1 MRLVGTTGIT
11 RSLGSLLMHRMTWR
25 DLAVRTDLEQAT
37 LRIRLAATALGATI
51 LVLVPGHDQVAAA
64 SLLIGY
70 ATVALVVRAWGARIG
85 ASGWIGM
92 AMDVLFATG
101 LSILLP
107 LSAAWVL
114 YLFAIGIA
122 ALRSG
127 VSGLSIAAA
136 GSVVS
141 YDVVLAVRG
150 GDALAT
156 DLWRIQVLLAFAVL
170 AAELVWVAVRT
181 RAEQRELL
189 AYSLAQRDLAA
200 AREADDLLDRLVDHA
215 VRSFGASAAWVEPED
230 GSHPRTPRHARGP
243 VDRAAA
249 AGQAIAIPLARG
261 RSLHV
266 SFDDADDRVRAE
278 AALRDLAADT
288 RPLLE
293 AADERVSER
302 TERAALRQVLDAVHR
317 IAGEMTRAGV
327 LAQAITC
334 AQESA
339 GPAAIVRLA
348 DGERAV
354 GDLDAEIATAIARDG
369 VPPRLVSGGPYSGGA
384 TDAAAVTVGRG
395 LVLVAL
401 GTRRSLEES
410 DLIVLT
416 LLGDATAA
424 ALERVTERGILVA
437 TAAELRQR
445 NEALENGLRQRD
457 DAVASAVHE
466 LRNPLTSV
474 QAYGQL
480 MARHL
485 TAVQRQ
491 VTQLDSIIDDLL
503 RVPAGSPPRALG
515 TETADVRRETA
526 EAANRLRVS
535 VPDSEVR
542 VAADAGSGP
551 YEVRIDTGR
560 LAQVLDNVLRNAAK
574 YSRPGAAVEASVS
587 RSEGEVLIAISDSGD
602 GIAREDLER
611 IFERYARGA
620 QHAGSIAGAGI
631 GLAISREIVTAHG
644 GRIWAESAG
653 IGKGSTF
660 TVALPVA
667 TAAPSEQRASGG
679 TTAR

>member
-1 MRLVGTTGIT
+1 MD
-11 RSLGSLLMHRMTWR
+11 RMTWR
-25 DLAVRTDLEQAT
+25 DHAVRTELEQAT

-64 SLLIGY
+64 SLLLGY

-85 ASGWIGM
+85 ASGWIGV
-92 AMDVLFATG
+92 ATDVLFATG

-127 VSGLSIAAA
+127 VAGLSIAAA
-136 GSVVS
+136 GSVVA
-141 YDVVLAVRG
+141 YDIVLAVRG
-150 GDALAT
+150 SDALAT

-181 RAEQRELL
+181 RAEQRDLR

-200 AREADDLLDRLVDHA
+200 ARDADDLLDRLVDHA
-215 VRSFGASAAWVEPED
+215 VRSFGASAAWIGRAG
-230 GSHPRTPRHARGP
+230 GSGSRSPRHARGP

-249 AGQAIAIPLARG
+249 AGQARAIPLTQGLA
-261 RSLHV
+261 LHV
-266 SFDDADDRVRAE
+266 SFDEADARGRAD
-278 AALRDLAADT
+278 ATLRDLAADT

-293 AADERVSER
+293 AANDRVRER
-302 TERAALRQVLDAVHR
+302 TERDVECQVLAAVHR
-317 IAGEMTRAGV
+317 LGGEMTRAGV

-334 AQESA
+334 AQEIA
-339 GPAAIVRLA
+339 GPAAIVRVA

-354 GDLDAEIATAIARDG
+354 GDLDAEVATAIARDG
-369 VPPRLVSGGPYSGGA
+369 VPPRLVSGGAYSGAA

-395 LVLVAL
+395 LALVAL
-401 GTRRSLEES
+401 GIRRSLEES
-410 DLIVLT
+410 DLTMLT

-526 EAANRLRVS
+526 EAATRLRVS
-535 VPDSEVR
+535 VPDSEVHL
-542 VAADAGSGP
+542 AADDGAGP

-574 YSRPGAAVEASVS
+574 YSRPGAPVEVSVS
-587 RSEGEVLIAISDSGD
+587 RARDEVLIAISDTGD
-602 GIAREDLER
+602 GIAPEDLER

-653 IGKGSTF
+653 IGRGSTF
-660 TVALPVA
+660 TIALPAVTA
-667 TAAPSEQRASGG
+667 TADAGPVTNGG
-679 TTAR
+679 TLAR

>member
-1 MRLVGTTGIT
+1 MD
-11 RSLGSLLMHRMTWR
+11 RMTWR

-37 LRIRLAATALGATI
+37 LRIRLTATALGVTI

-70 ATVALVVRAWGARIG
+70 ATVALAIRARGARIG
-85 ASGWIGM
+85 ASGWIGA
-92 AMDVLFATG
+92 AMDVFFATG

-122 ALRSG
+122 ALRGG
-127 VSGLSIAAA
+127 VAGLSIATA
-136 GSVVS
+136 GSVVA
-141 YDVVLAVRG
+141 YDLVLAVRG

-181 RAEQRELL
+181 RAEQRELR

-200 AREADDLLDRLVDHA
+200 APEAEDLLDRLVDHA
-215 VRSFGASAAWVEPED
+215 LRSFGARAAWIGQAD
-230 GSHPRTPRHARGP
+230 GSGSSPPRHARGP
-243 VDRAAA
+243 VDRD
-249 AGQAIAIPLARG
+249 AGADQAIAIPLARG

-266 SFDDADDRVRAE
+266 SFDDADARVRAE
-278 AALRDLAADT
+278 AALRDLAADA
-288 RPLLE
+288 RPLLD
-293 AADERVSER
+293 AADDRVSER
-302 TERAALRQVLDAVHR
+302 SERAALRQVLDAVHR
-317 IAGEMTRAGV
+317 IGGEMTRAGV

-334 AQESA
+334 AQEIA
-339 GPAAIVRLA
+339 GPSAIVRVA

-369 VPPRLVSGGPYSGGA
+369 VPPRLVSGGAYSGAA
-384 TDAAAVTVGRG
+384 TDAAVVTVGRG

-401 GTRRSLEES
+401 GVRRSLDES
-410 DLIVLT
+410 DLNVLT
-416 LLGDATAA
+416 LLGDATGA

-445 NEALENGLRQRD
+445 NDVLETGMRQRD

-503 RVPAGSPPRALG
+503 RVPGGSPPRALG
-515 TETADVRRETA
+515 TEIADVRRETA

-551 YEVRIDTGR
+551 YEVRIDAGR

-574 YSRPGAAVEASVS
+574 YSRPGAAVEVSVS
-587 RSEGEVLIAISDSGD
+587 RSEDEVLIAISDSGD
-602 GIAREDLER
+602 GIAQEDLER
-611 IFERYARGA
+611 IFQRYARGA

-631 GLAISREIVTAHG
+631 GLAISREIVTANG
-644 GRIWAESAG
+644 GRIWAGSAG
-653 IGKGSTF
+653 IGLGSTF
-660 TVALPVA
+660 TIALPA
-667 TAAPSEQRASGG
+667 ATTAADPEQPAGRG
-679 TTAR
+679 TMAR